1 MGAEAMMRAIELQ
14 GGFGADNLR
23 AVERPIPSPGP
34 GEVLLRMRAMSL
46 NYRDLMMIEGT
57 YNPRQPLPLVPLSD
71 GVGEVV
77 AAGEGVRWPAVGARV
92 CPIFAEGWLEGPP
105 TRAKLATTLGGP
117 LPGTLAEYRV
127 TPASAVVAAP
137 AHLSDAEAATLPCAA
152 VTAWHAV
159 IEAGQVRPGD
169 RVLVQGTGGVALFA
183 LQFAAM
189 AGAEV
194 MITSSSPAK
203 LERARALGASHG
215 HDYRADPEWGRAARA
230 WSGGEG
236 VDLVV
241 EVGGAGTIEQS
252 LRAVRPGGTLAV
264 IGVLAGAARA
274 VNVTPILMQQVRAQ
288 GIMVGSRTTFEAMNR
303 AIARARLRPVVDR
316 VFAFE
321 EIGAALAYLRSGRH
335 FGKVVVAAP

>member
-1 MGAEAMMRAIELQ
+1 MRAIELQ

-34 GEVLLRMRAMSL
+34 GEVLLRMRAMAL
-46 NYRDLMMIEGT
+46 NYRDLMMIEGA

-92 CPIFAEGWLEGPP
+92 CPIFAEGWIEGPP

-137 AHLSDAEAATLPCAA
+137 EHLSDAEAATLPCAA

-159 IEAGQVRPGD
+159 IEEGRARPGE
-169 RVLVQGTGGVALFA
+169 RVLVQGTGGVSIFA

-194 MITSSSPAK
+194 MVTSRSPEK
-203 LERARALGASHG
+203 LERARALGASVA
-215 HDYRADPEWGRAARA
+215 HDSTAEPEWGRAARA
-230 WSGGEG
+230 WGGGEG

-241 EVGGAGTIEQS
+241 EVGGAGTLDHS
-252 LRAVRPGGTLAV
+252 LRAVRPGGTIAV
-264 IGVLAGAARA
+264 IGVLAGAARP
-274 VNVTPILMQQVRAQ
+274 VNVTPILMQQVRLQ
-288 GIMVGSRTTFEAMNR
+288 GIIVGSRTIFEAMNR
-303 AIARARLRPVVDR
+303 AIAGARLRPVVDR
-316 VFAFE
+316 VFEFE
-321 EIGAALAYLRSGRH
+321 QIGEALAHLRSGRH
-335 FGKVVVAAP
+335 FGKVAIAAP